1 MWDRQATL
9 EKLRAELAFIQSGR
23 YRHAAMAPWR
33 ATFMFEDSPTC
44 LNSNPIW
51 PRKPCSE
58 CVLQQ
63 FVPETFREQRTA
75 CRYIPLNEALESV
88 ASLYRTGTQEELEAA
103 VADWLK
109 ATIKKLEQEERASP
123 AGGQEREVHVQAKFS
138 PQESAPHEQERELH
152 VRAKVIPP
160 D

>member
-9 EKLRAELAFIQSGR
+9 EKLRAELAFIESGG
-23 YRHAAMAPWR
+23 YRHASMAPWR

-63 FVPETFREQRTA
+63 FVPESFREQRTP
-75 CRYIPLNEALESV
+75 CRYIPLNEEHESV
-88 ASLYRTGTQEELEAA
+88 ASLYRTGTQDELEAA
-103 VADWLK
+103 VTEWLK
-109 ATIKKLEQEERASP
+109 ATIKKLEKEKPASP
-123 AGGQEREVHVQAKFS
+123 AGDQEREVRVQAKFS
-138 PQESAPHEQERELH
+138 PQESAAHDQERELH
-152 VRAKVIPP
+152 VRAKFIPL